1 MPKKV
6 KKKLFQKEIQT
17 KNELKKRSKKRK
29 ITIFILLF
37 FVIFFGIL
45 VGVSLAKYETQ
56 MQIKAFANIAKPIL
70 EVETQKS
77 ILITAL
83 APKAAYVFEVRNYK
97 EEEVSQVDMEYY
109 IEIVAPHE
117 DSIQFSL
124 YQGET
129 PIPLTNDKTNK
140 IKLGKEEKQV
150 HSYRL
155 EITYDKT
162 KQTTNE
168 KIEGNIEIKI
178 HSIQK
183 A

>member
-6 KKKLFQKEIQT
+6 RKKLFQKEIQT
-17 KNELKKRSKKRK
+17 KNELKKENKKRK
-29 ITIFILLF
+29 IIVFILLL
-37 FVIFFGIL
+37 FVILFGTL

-56 MQIKAFANIAKPIL
+56 MQIQAFANIAKPIL

-77 ILITAL
+77 LLITAL
-83 APKAAYVFEVRNYK
+83 ASKAAYVFEVRNYK
-97 EEEVSQVDMEYY
+97 EEELNQVEMEYY
-109 IEIVAPHE
+109 IEIIAPE
-117 DSIQFSL
+117 KEVIQFCL
-124 YQGET
+124 YQGEKQ
-129 PIPLTNDKTNK
+129 IPLIQNKTEK
-140 IKLGKEEKQV
+140 ISLPKEEKQV

-162 KQTTNE
+162 KEMTNE
-168 KIEGNIEIKI
+168 KIEGNVEIKI